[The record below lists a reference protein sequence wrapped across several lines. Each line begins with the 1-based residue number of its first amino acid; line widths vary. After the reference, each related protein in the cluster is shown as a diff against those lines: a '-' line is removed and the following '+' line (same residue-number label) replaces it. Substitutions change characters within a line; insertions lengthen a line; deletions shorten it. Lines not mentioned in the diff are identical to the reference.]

1 MSTNHRLPADEGARR
16 PEGYSGMKRLTFG
29 LTAIGAGLL
38 LAACSADK
46 LTRPNLNSP
55 TPEGAATDPLG
66 SINQIAGGIIAQV
79 RDQAAGWVSGTGI
92 LGRESYNYTG
102 TEGRNTT
109 GWLVNPDDYT
119 SFGGGAL
126 YSGRYV
132 SLRNLFLF
140 NQLVE
145 TSSIST
151 PQKEAA
157 RGFSKTIEGLEL
169 HYVIL
174 RNDQLGA
181 PVEVYE
187 KPDSVAPIVSRDSVY
202 NRIVGRLN
210 EGATNLR
217 AGGAAFPF
225 ALGTGFAG
233 FSTPATFLRF
243 NRALAARVLVIRAS
257 IAAPGSAAA
266 TAPYQAAL
274 TALGES
280 FLSPTGSLTEGVY
293 NVFSTAAGSTT
304 NGVSSFG
311 GAARVVVA
319 HPSITAAAPRQA
331 NGTPDARLTAKT
343 VSLATPVN
351 PSFCATTNCVPTS
364 LGFQRYPEQTSP
376 IPIIRN
382 EELILLRAEAR
393 YFTGNVAGALED
405 INTIRTRSGNL
416 APITAADIASRDQ
429 FVTELLLQRRYSLLF
444 EGHRWVDVRRFG
456 RLSTLP
462 LDRPNNKVVPNLPT
476 PQTECLVRA
485 RAGSAA
491 LQGTGCPE
499 AGR

>member
-1 MSTNHRLPADEGARR
+1 
-16 PEGYSGMKRLTFG
+16 MKRLTIG
-29 LTAIGAGLL
+29 LAAVGAGLL

-55 TPEGAATDPLG
+55 TPESAATDPLG
-66 SINQIAGGIIAQV
+66 SLNQLAGGIIAQV
-79 RDQAAGWVSGTGI
+79 RDQAAGWVVSTGI
-92 LGRESYNYTG
+92 LGREAFNYTA

-109 GWLVNPDDYT
+109 GFLVNPDDYT

-126 YSGRYV
+126 YGGRYT

-140 NQLVE
+140 NGLVE
-145 TSSIST
+145 TASIPT
-151 PQKEAA
+151 QQKEAA

-169 HYVIL
+169 HYIAL

-181 PVEVYE
+181 PVTVYE
-187 KPDSVAPIVSRDSVY
+187 KPDSVAPVVSRDSVY
-202 NRIVGRLN
+202 NHVIGRLN

-217 AGGAAFPF
+217 AGGTSFPF
-225 ALGTGFAG
+225 SLGTGFAG
-233 FSTPATFLRF
+233 FNTPATFLRF
-243 NRALAARVLVIRAS
+243 NRALAARVLTIRGS

-266 TAPYQAAL
+266 TASYQAAL

-304 NGVSSFG
+304 NGATSFG
-311 GAARVVVA
+311 GQGRVVVA

-343 VSLATPVN
+343 VALATPVN
-351 PSFCATTNCVPTS
+351 PSFCATTNCIATS
-364 LGFQRYPEQTSP
+364 VGFTRYPEQSSP

-405 INTIRTRSGNL
+405 INTIRTRSGGL
-416 APITAADIASRDQ
+416 APITAADIATRDQ
-429 FVTELLLQRRYSLLF
+429 FVTELLLQRRFSLLF

-456 RLSTLP
+456 RLNTLP
-462 LDRPNNKVVPNLPT
+462 IDRPNNKVVPNLPT
-476 PQTECLVRA
+476 PQGECLSRA
-485 RAGSAA
+485 RVGPAA

-499 AGR
+499 ATQ